1 MTVSHKNTP
10 INQSKLQNTIMQL
23 SGLDLS
29 FDWMKTIT
37 FVLIC
42 SNSLLLLD
50 FGLIDSFLNLSRTLV
65 TMQELQLFIQTAN
78 DHNLNP

>member
-1 MTVSHKNTP
+1 MTVSQENTP

-23 SGLDLS
+23 NGLDLS

-50 FGLIDSFLNLSRTLV
+50 FGLIDSFLNLSRTPV
-65 TMQELQLFIQTAN
+65 TMQELQLFTQTAN

>member
-1 MTVSHKNTP
+1 MTVSQENTP

-23 SGLDLS
+23 NGLDLS

-42 SNSLLLLD
+42 SNSLLLLN
-50 FGLIDSFLNLSRTLV
+50 FGLIDSFLNLSRTPV
-65 TMQELQLFIQTAN
+65 TMQELQLFTQTAN

>member
-1 MTVSHKNTP
+1 MTVSHENTP

-23 SGLDLS
+23 NGLDLS

-42 SNSLLLLD
+42 SNSLLLLN
-50 FGLIDSFLNLSRTLV
+50 FGLIDSFLNLSRTPV
-65 TMQELQLFIQTAN
+65 TMQELQLFTQTAN